1 MVACTVRVKDIGRE
15 VDARNISSIQQ
26 TACDELVNDRYVQ
39 GHTGNKVGLGLF
51 QNKALT
57 I

>member
-1 MVACTVRVKDIGRE
+1 MACTVRVKDIGRE